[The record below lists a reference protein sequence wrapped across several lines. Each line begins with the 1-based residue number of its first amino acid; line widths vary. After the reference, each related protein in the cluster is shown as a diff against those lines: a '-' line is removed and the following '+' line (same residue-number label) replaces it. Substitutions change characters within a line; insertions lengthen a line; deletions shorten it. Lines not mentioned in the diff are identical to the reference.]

1 MMGPLR
7 RVAVLA
13 AITAG
18 ACAGDSTVDPGDL
31 ELRDLLGISPEIA
44 SSWNADQRAAARR
57 VLIAGLSA
65 DDAPARTTIDAA
77 LVGATAR
84 DATAHDATARDATA
98 RDATARDA
106 TARDAT
112 ARDATARDATARD
125 ATADDATADDATA
138 RGATA

>member
-1 MMGPLR
+1 MMGPSG

-13 AITAG
+13 VIAAG

-65 DDAPARTTIDAA
+65 DDAPTRTAVDVTSLAA
-77 LVGATAR
+77 SG
-84 DATAHDATARDATA
+84 RDATA
-98 RDATARDA
+98 RTATARNATARNVTARDQAAPDATARNA
-106 TARDAT
+106 TA
-112 ARDATARDATARD
+112 
-125 ATADDATADDATA
+125 
-138 RGATA
+138 

>member
-18 ACAGDSTVDPGDL
+18 ACAGDGTVDPGDL

-44 SSWNADQRAAARR
+44 SAWNADQRAAARR

-65 DDAPARTTIDAA
+65 ADASTRTTVAVTSLAA
-77 LVGATAR
+77 TG
-84 DATAHDATARDATA
+84 RDATA
-98 RDATARDA
+98 RDATARNA
-106 TARDAT
+106 TARDAM
-112 ARDATARDATARD
+112 ARDAM
-125 ATADDATADDATA
+125 
-138 RGATA
+138 